1 MSGIFND
8 RFDRNND
15 GVLDSEERMEKGA
28 YEWYVNNEYL
38 KNRDEDETDFFEDED
53 EYDEDD
59 VEIVEVVEDEDAYT
73 FGSVFADENELQ
85 EAGLD
90 AEELEFMDPW
100 DRRGVLEDAGLDP
113 DDFDF

>member
-1 MSGIFND
+1 MSGIFGD

-15 GVLDSEERMEKGA
+15 GVLDSEERREKGA

-38 KNRDEDETDFFEDED
+38 KNRDEDS
-53 EYDEDD
+53 
-59 VEIVEVVEDEDAYT
+59 YT
-73 FGSVFADENELQ
+73 FGSAFADENELQ
-85 EAGLD
+85 EAGID

-100 DRRGVLEDAGLDP
+100 DRREVLEEAGLDP